1 MKRPFAARKHRAGAE
16 NPSAARAAVSTE
28 PPPRIFHLRRTRNQR
43 SHPLRTRRQLHNV
56 FRCPHFTTRAPFI
69 PSSWRGTA
77 DSLSSAPRPLCLISV
92 IRLMRP
98 GLWQAAGTYTKGG
111 GTEMCPQIS
120 VTPRSATPSDSAAKS
135 EASAALAERGW
146 GITRNYL
153 DAWKSAHFFRNNG
166 MWVSGRGGGGDVEW
180 KPSRIRWRVH
190 FHS

>member
-1 MKRPFAARKHRAGAE
+1 MQTRSPRRD
-16 NPSAARAAVSTE
+16 PSAARAAVSTQ
-28 PPPRIFHLRRTRNQR
+28 PPRHIFHLRWTGNQR

-56 FRCPHFTTRAPFI
+56 FCCPHFTTRAPFI

-92 IRLMRP
+92 IQLMRP

-111 GTEMCPQIS
+111 STEMCPQIS

-135 EASAALAERGW
+135 EASVALAEQGW

-153 DAWKSAHFFRNNG
+153 DAWKSAHFFEIMECGSAAEEEG
-166 MWVSGRGGGGDVEW
+166 MSSG
-180 KPSRIRWRVH
+180 SRQGYAGEFIFTLNIPHV
-190 FHS
+190 